1 MSVVAAPGL
10 AVSADPSLRRLAPRV
25 WVGGSP
31 LRILRMSGRGDTLLS
46 DLTESG
52 TWHPTGAAEVSLR
65 DRLLDAGAVHPVAL
79 PVSRDGDDADL
90 REVTAVIP
98 VRDDASGLAA
108 LLGDLCA
115 EGAAGLRIVVV
126 DDGSRDPAAVRSLA
140 DAHRATLVRHD
151 RPRGPAAARNS
162 GLALVDTPVVVFVDA
177 DVRAPRRWLGV
188 LLVHFADPRVVA
200 VAPRVRS
207 AGGRGV
213 LSRYDMERG
222 PLDLGTEPA
231 IVRPR
236 SKVAYVPSAALVVRT
251 ARAHSLGGFDEDLRF
266 GEDVDLV
273 WRLGEA
279 GGVVRY
285 EPASVLHHRSRSG
298 LGAWLSQRVDYGSS
312 AAQLHT
318 RHHGDVAPL
327 VISPWSAAAW
337 VVTAMGHPVLGTGVA
352 VGSAVAFARRLP
364 ALGVRPAVTLA
375 LRGHLAAGDQIGG
388 AMVRPWWPVTLG
400 ASMVSCRARRVALVA
415 VVSLLVRSPGS
426 PLTRVLGV
434 IDDLAYST
442 GVWKGAMRARDL
454 GALMPAFVRQAG
466 PQEVRR

>member
-1 MSVVAAPGL
+1 M
-10 AVSADPSLRRLAPRV
+10 
-25 WVGGSP
+25 
-31 LRILRMSGRGDTLLS
+31 S

-65 DRLLDAGAVHPVAL
+65 DRLLDAGAVHPVLL
-79 PVSRDGDDADL
+79 PVTRDDDEADL

-108 LLGDLCA
+108 LLGDLRA
-115 EGAAGLRIVVV
+115 DGTAGLRIVVV
-126 DDGSRDPAAVRSLA
+126 DDGSRDPAKVGSLV
-140 DAHRATLVRHD
+140 DANRATLVRHD

-162 GLALVDTPVVVFVDA
+162 GLAVVGTPVVVFVDA
-177 DVRAPRRWLGV
+177 DVRVPRRWLGV
-188 LLVHFADPRVVA
+188 LLAHFADPRVVA

-213 LSRYDMERG
+213 FSRYDMERG
-222 PLDLGTEPA
+222 PLDLGAEPA

-236 SKVAYVPSAALVVRT
+236 SKVPYVPSAALVVRT
-251 ARAHSLGGFDEDLRF
+251 ARAHSLGGFDEGLRF

-285 EPASVLHHRSRSG
+285 EPASVVHHRPRSG
-298 LGAWLSQRVDYGSS
+298 LGAWLGQRVDYGSS
-312 AAQLHT
+312 AAQLHA

-364 ALGVRPAVTLA
+364 ALGARPAVTLA
-375 LRGHLAAGDQIGG
+375 LSGHLAAGNQITR
-388 AMVRPWWPVTLG
+388 AIIRPWWPVTLG
-400 ASMVSCRARRVALVA
+400 AAVVSRRARKVALVA
-415 VVSLLVRSPGS
+415 LGAHLMRTPGT
-426 PLTRVLGV
+426 PPTRVVALV
-434 IDDLAYST
+434 DDMAYSA

-454 GALMPAFVRQAG
+454 GSLMPAFMGQAG